1 MKKLLLICCIAI
13 CAQIAEAQAIR
24 KVKIYDVLKMMDTA
38 TTPLVVNF
46 WASWCKPCV
55 QEIPWF
61 EKSVAALKDKKVR
74 LVLVSLDFP
83 EDYPKGIQEFAKKN
97 GYQSRIVW
105 LDETDADYF
114 CPKIDLSWQGAIP
127 ATVLVNN
134 KKKFRKF
141 YGQQL
146 PEEKLKLALL
156 EMLE

>member
-1 MKKLLLICCIAI
+1 MKKLLLIFCMAVLHHSTD
-13 CAQIAEAQAIR
+13 AQTIR

-61 EKSVAALKDKKVR
+61 EKSVAALKDKKVK

-114 CPKIDLSWQGAIP
+114 CPKIDKNWQGAIP

>member
-1 MKKLLLICCIAI
+1 MKKLLLISCIAL
-13 CAQIAEAQAIR
+13 CVHVTNAQTIR

-38 TTPLVVNF
+38 STPLVVNF
-46 WASWCKPCV
+46 WASWCKPCI

-61 EKSVAALKDKKVR
+61 EKSVAALKDKKVK

-97 GYQSRIVW
+97 GFQSRIVW

>member
-13 CAQIAEAQAIR
+13 CAQTAEAQAIR
-24 KVKIYDVLKMMDTA
+24 KVKIYDVLKIMDTA

>member
-1 MKKLLLICCIAI
+1 MKKLLLIFCLAVLHNTTD
-13 CAQIAEAQAIR
+13 AQTIR

-61 EKSVAALKDKKVR
+61 EKSVAALKDKKVK

-114 CPKIDLSWQGAIP
+114 CPKIDKNWQGAIP

>member
-1 MKKLLLICCIAI
+1 MKKLLLIFFIAI
-13 CAQIAEAQAIR
+13 FSQTAEAQTIR

-46 WASWCKPCV
+46 WASWCKPCI

-61 EKSVAALKDKKVR
+61 EKSVAALKDKKVK

-83 EDYPKGIQEFAKKN
+83 EDYPKAIQDFAKKN
-97 GYQSRIVW
+97 GYQSKIVW

-114 CPKIDLSWQGAIP
+114 CPKIDISWQGAIP

-146 PEEKLKLALL
+146 PEEKLKLALQ

>member
-1 MKKLLLICCIAI
+1 MKKLLLFCCIAI

-105 LDETDADYF
+105 LDETNADYF

>member
-13 CAQIAEAQAIR
+13 CAQTAEAQAIR

>member
-1 MKKLLLICCIAI
+1 MKKLLLFCCIAI

>member
-1 MKKLLLICCIAI
+1 MKKLLLIFCLLVFCETTQ
-13 CAQIAEAQAIR
+13 AQTIR

-61 EKSVAALKDKKVR
+61 EKSVAALKDKKVK

-114 CPKIDLSWQGAIP
+114 CPKIDKNWQGAIP

>member
-1 MKKLLLICCIAI
+1 
-13 CAQIAEAQAIR
+13 
-24 KVKIYDVLKMMDTA
+24 MMDTV

-46 WASWCKPCV
+46 WASWCKPCI

-61 EKSVAALKDKKVR
+61 EKSVAALKEKKVK

-83 EDYPKGIQEFAKKN
+83 EDYPKVIQEFAKKN
-97 GYQSRIVW
+97 GYQSKIVW

-114 CPKIDLSWQGAIP
+114 CPKIDISWQGAIP

-141 YGQQL
+141 YG
-146 PEEKLKLALL
+146 
-156 EMLE
+156 

>member
-1 MKKLLLICCIAI
+1 MKKLLLIYCIAI
-13 CAQIAEAQAIR
+13 CAQTAEAQAIR

>member
-1 MKKLLLICCIAI
+1 MKRLLLILCIAI
-13 CAQIAEAQAIR
+13 FSQTAEAQTIR

-46 WASWCKPCV
+46 WASWCKPCI

-61 EKSVAALKDKKVR
+61 EKSVAALKDKKVK
-74 LVLVSLDFP
+74 LVLVSLDFQ
-83 EDYPKGIQEFAKKN
+83 EDYPKAIQEFAKKN
-97 GYQSRIVW
+97 GYQSKIVW

-114 CPKIDLSWQGAIP
+114 CPKIDISWQGAIP

-146 PEEKLKLALL
+146 PEEKLKLALQ

>member
-13 CAQIAEAQAIR
+13 CAQIAEAQVIR